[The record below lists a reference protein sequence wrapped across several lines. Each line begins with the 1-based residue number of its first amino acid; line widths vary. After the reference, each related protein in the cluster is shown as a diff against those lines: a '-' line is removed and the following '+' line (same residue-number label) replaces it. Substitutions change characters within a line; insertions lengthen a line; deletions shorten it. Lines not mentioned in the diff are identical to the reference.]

1 MTGSSF
7 LLPPKVLVLIAT
19 FLVVNFMQLVAQS
32 QQSNTTSIRFVQP
45 TLEKQPENRGAP
57 RDRKGAGTRG
67 DCPAVKK
74 SLTALVPLV
83 QTTVNQKQVTTG
95 TPSKQYVLGLTTAE
109 HPTFWFYV
117 PYTLK
122 NINSVKFV
130 LLDEKNNSVTNEPIP
145 ITLSNTP
152 GVISVSLPTTEK
164 PLSIGQYYHWY
175 FLIDCNPQSR
185 SDDIAVEGL
194 VQRIT
199 PKDELTRRLQT
210 ATPRQRVALY
220 AQAGIWQDAV
230 TTLGELRRAKRQDA
244 TLAADWKELLES
256 VGLEDIA
263 TEAILPK
270 GDAQRANAPCCTP

>member
-1 MTGSSF
+1 MTTSSF
-7 LLPPKVLVLIAT
+7 LSPQTALLLSTT
-19 FLVVNFMQLVAQS
+19 FLLVSFTQLAAQS
-32 QQSNTTSIRFVQP
+32 QQLNTPRIRFVQP

-67 DCPAVKK
+67 DCPVANKP
-74 SLTALVPLV
+74 LTALVPLMSK
-83 QTTVNQKQVTTG
+83 TANQKQVTTG
-95 TPSKQYVLGLTTAE
+95 TANTQYVLSLTTSE

-117 PYTLK
+117 PYVPK

-130 LLDEKNNSVTNEPIP
+130 LLDEKNNSVTKQPIP

-152 GVISVSLPTTEK
+152 GVISVNLPTTEI
-164 PLSIGQYYHWY
+164 PLKIGQYYHWY

-194 VQRIT
+194 VQRIA
-199 PKDELTRRLQT
+199 PKDELIRRQKT
-210 ATPRQRVALY
+210 ATPRQQVALY

-230 TTLGELRRAKRQDA
+230 TTLGELRRAKPQDA
-244 TLAADWKELLES
+244 TLKADWKDLLES

-263 TEAILPK
+263 TEAI
-270 GDAQRANAPCCTP
+270 APCCTP